1 MATIIEDNG
10 DAGADYDTQYT
21 ISLGDIFQGSLETE
35 NDVDYV
41 RVELAGESD
50 YEIRLTGV
58 DSPDVDIHRQGDM
71 DTPGLTANGFYLP
84 FDSRFIF
91 KLDIS
96 YTYYIEVKS
105 DDTNHSGDYQLTI
118 TEYTPSIAT
127 YDDIAGAL
135 YAGRNQPPIAFDV
148 GPGGELT
155 VDITGLSDNWQKL
168 TRLGLEAW
176 SDVTGIIFELVDNE
190 NANIFFD
197 DEEHGNYATPT
208 STKHNTLFAAHV
220 NFSNGGPRS
229 ADISKSPYAF
239 YVVLHE
245 IGHALGFDH
254 PGPDYGFT
262 PPIFLNDSWQ
272 ATVMSY
278 YSQDGLSDINA
289 SYAIPVTPMIADIIA
304 IHKLYGAPTDI
315 RSGDTVYGYRS
326 NVDGYLDNIF
336 KALTG
341 DRNPFYLI
349 DGGTSSEPEFSDLDG
364 DGDFDL
370 ILGSFEGPIH
380 YYENIGTNV
389 NPSFTQH
396 ADTTNPLYGI
406 GTRNDRRSKPV
417 LVDLDGDNDLDL
429 IIVFHSDSIRYYK
442 NNGTSDSPDFTP
454 RSYYTQPFEE
464 VDTSYF
470 STFTFADL
478 DGDNDLDLAVG
489 NGEGGIDYYENTGTA
504 TEPDFTQRTGTANP
518 LDVVDV
524 IHSNS
529 PVFNDLDGDGDFDL
543 IVAQSGSNIHYFENT
558 GTATNPDF
566 TQRSGADNPLESVYI
581 QSSSSLA
588 FADVDADGDPDAVF
602 GDSSGKVFYLENT
615 GTRTDP
621 SFAERSLR
629 NDIALTLYDN
639 GGNDTLDLR
648 TDIHDQRVDLRSEG
662 ISDVYG
668 LVGNLVIARDTL
680 IENFIAGSGNDEI
693 IGNATANRLVGGNGD
708 DWLQGNGGSDMLEGG
723 AGSDTASYTG
733 SDAGVVVRLHSFL
746 TQGGHA
752 EGDTFVGR
760 VTVDNTEVPD
770 IEHLTGSSHDDTL
783 AGDLRDNTLK
793 GRAGDDTIYGGPGGG
808 DDRMYGENGNDRIFG
823 GQGDDTIIGG
833 AGADRLNGGVGED
846 TAAYTG
852 SDAGVVVRLHS
863 FVAQGGH
870 AEDDTFIG
878 RVTVDNTEVP
888 DVEHLT
894 GSSHD
899 DILAGDLRDNTLKGR
914 AGDDTI
920 YGGPGGGDDRLYGE
934 NGNDRI
940 FGGQGDDTI
949 IGGAGDD
956 TLSGG
961 PDDDTFVFAPG
972 GGDDTIMD
980 FENRDDRIDLSAFT
994 DIDSLDDLSMEQQGN
1009 DVVVDVSGQG
1019 GGTIILSDFDI
1030 THLDASDFI
1039 F

>member
-58 DSPDVDIHRQGDM
+58 DSPDVDIRRQGDM

-84 FDSRFIF
+84 SDSRFIF
-91 KLDIS
+91 RLDIS

-105 DDTNHSGDYQLTI
+105 DDTGYSGDYQLTI

-135 YAGRNQPPIAFDV
+135 YAGRDQPPRAFGV

-155 VDITGLSDNWQKL
+155 VDITGLSEDWQKL

-176 SDVTGIIFELVDNE
+176 TNVTGIIFELVDDT

-197 DEEHGNYATPT
+197 DEESNTYVTTT
-208 STKHNTLFAAHV
+208 SANDTTLFATRV
-220 NFSNGGPRS
+220 NFSNSGPGS
-229 ADISKSPYAF
+229 TDIGKNAHIF

-254 PGPDYGFT
+254 PGISYTSSGKT
-262 PPIFLNDSWQ
+262 FLNDSWQ

-278 YSQDGLSDINA
+278 YSQDGLPDVNA

-304 IHKLYGAPTDI
+304 IHKLYDAPTDI

-326 NVDGYLDNIF
+326 NVDGYMNNIF
-336 KALTG
+336 QDLTG
-341 DRNPFYLI
+341 EGNPFFLI
-349 DGGTSSEPEFSDLDG
+349 DVGSNGEPEFSDLDG

-406 GTRNDRRSKPV
+406 GSRNDRRSKPV

-429 IIVFHSDSIRYYK
+429 IIGFRSDPIRYYK
-442 NNGTSDSPDFTP
+442 NNGTSDSPDFTHS
-454 RSYYTQPFEE
+454 SYHTHPFEE
-464 VDTSYF
+464 VDTSYS

-489 NGEGGIDYYENTGTA
+489 NGVGGIDYYENTGTA
-504 TEPDFTQRTGTANP
+504 TEADFTQRTGTANP

-529 PVFNDLDGDGDFDL
+529 PTFNDLDGDGDFDL

-566 TQRSGADNPLESVYI
+566 TQRSGADNPLESVYLR
-581 QSSSSLA
+581 SSSSLA
-588 FADVDADGDPDAVF
+588 FTDVDADGDPDAVF

-648 TDIHDQRVDLRSEG
+648 TDIHDQRVDLRPEG

-693 IGNATANRLVGGNGD
+693 IGNAAANRLVGGNGD
-708 DWLQGNGGSDMLEGG
+708 DWLQGNGGSDILEGG
-723 AGSDTASYTG
+723 AGSDTASYSG

-746 TQGGHA
+746 AQGGHA
-752 EGDTFVGR
+752 EDDTFIGR
-760 VTVDNTEVPD
+760 DTVDNTEVPD
-770 IEHLTGSSHDDTL
+770 IEHLTGSSYDDIL

-793 GRAGDDTIYGGPGGG
+793 GRAGDDTLYGGPGGG

-823 GQGDDTIIGG
+823 GKGDDTIIGG
-833 AGADRLNGGVGED
+833 V
-846 TAAYTG
+846 
-852 SDAGVVVRLHS
+852 
-863 FVAQGGH
+863 
-870 AEDDTFIG
+870 
-878 RVTVDNTEVP
+878 
-888 DVEHLT
+888 
-894 GSSHD
+894 
-899 DILAGDLRDNTLKGR
+899 
-914 AGDDTI
+914 
-920 YGGPGGGDDRLYGE
+920 
-934 NGNDRI
+934 
-940 FGGQGDDTI
+940 
-949 IGGAGDD
+949 GDD

-961 PDDDTFVFAPG
+961 PDEDTFVFAPG

-994 DIDSLDDLSMEQQGN
+994 DINSLDDLSMEQQGN
-1009 DVVVDVSGQG
+1009 DVVVDVSRQG